1 MVYIILLFLQV
12 SEYAV
17 PPSLMFS
24 TGPDIRGEYIS
35 NRTFY
40 DVIKNEARIEA
51 LVRRAWAVG
60 GDALEQLPHPHPR
73 PRPPQPLAPKLGRL
87 VSDGGQLGEK
97 VRAGDA
103 LRAQPHLVR

>member
-51 LVRRAWAVG
+51 LDFNPKNMVVYWV
-60 GDALEQLPHPHPR
+60 DSQEQMIKRSFIPDTSMHPEAKIGHPQVTATFNTR
-73 PRPPQPLAPKLGRL
+73 IPSMIFR
-87 VSDGGQLGEK
+87 V
-97 VRAGDA
+97 
-103 LRAQPHLVR
+103 